1 MSHWKTTVILVSIG
15 VLIAVGCLATT
26 MIQSQ
31 DASPLLIG
39 ACVGGLVAL
48 LAVVLRPPN
57 LTQLEAENAAQQ
69 RKLEEETASADTSRG
84 ELEAFRAELEAALD
98 VRGQRLDARE
108 VELDNRLITFQEWL
122 EYPQPE
128 AEGGAE
134 NAGAKAKAV
143 SASELAEDSPTE
155 LSAKDQQVHDLLEA
169 ESSALY
175 GKLKEG
181 FYKGEDGKFDSA
193 KARDDVLELVTR
205 VAKVYRPDSNNPLLE
220 TSVEQ
225 LLRAGSRTCLH
236 LLIVL
241 ERLPLNMKDANF
253 ATVHGHLTT
262 AVKAY
267 DLYRSA
273 EPWLGYAGKALY
285 GARMVAGANPVTL
298 GLSWVLTE
306 LGKAGVKH
314 AAKKFVDH
322 QAVNAL
328 HDLVRVVGFEV
339 AAIYGGDFRYRDPN
353 WVYASELTALMS
365 RFPVS
370 RESLAH
376 SLREIGAL
384 PMRNE
389 YDRVFL
395 YRCLSSHKSPQ
406 PLIDARETISQS
418 DRQEVAKKLERFFRT
433 FVHGKTKQRAE
444 EWLDDLES
452 RLGVRLSIPELE
464 HQTEAELSGEDGDR
478 RRAAASLAGFVVG
491 VKARPLAE
499 MRSLLAE
506 GKTLGSLSEEEITR
520 TLDALAQAP
529 SQFFEPP
536 DIDADSDALDDYFE
550 DLIDLAVLTPPQD
563 VQADD
568 LILETATYFGRDV
581 KKTRNQIDRQYVELI
596 ASQLADDAPTKKVE
610 AAAAR
615 LLVAELGEEES
626 PLFVYPS
633 VSISPAAGSPLLPET
648 PGNVWLAGTDSRLML
663 LSEQLGLLCS
673 ADPSSMIAEKVDGM
687 VIDDCR
693 LTGTWKLADG
703 TACPLSATVKG
714 AVVTRYDSYFRAIVE
729 RLDKG

>member
-1 MSHWKTTVILVSIG
+1 MRHWKTTVILVSIG
-15 VLIAVGCLATT
+15 VLIAVGCLATS
-26 MIQSQ
+26 MVQSQ

-57 LTQLEAENAAQQ
+57 LTQLEAENEAQLRQ
-69 RKLEEETASADTSRG
+69 LEEETAKANASHK
-84 ELEAFRAELEAALD
+84 ELEAFRVELEKALG
-98 VRGQRLDARE
+98 VRAQRLDARE

-128 AEGGAE
+128 AESA
-134 NAGAKAKAV
+134 AV
-143 SASELAEDSPTE
+143 SVANTVSIVDLADKSPAE

-175 GKLKEG
+175 GKLKDG
-181 FYKGEDGKFDSA
+181 FYKGENGKFDPA

-205 VAKVYRPDSNNPLLE
+205 VAKIYRPGSVNPLLE

-267 DLYRSA
+267 DVYRSA
-273 EPWLGYAGKALY
+273 EPWLGYANKALY

-298 GLSWVLTE
+298 GLTWVLSE

-328 HDLVRVVGFEV
+328 HDLVRVIGFEV
-339 AAIYGGDFRYRDPN
+339 AAIYGGDFRYRDPS
-353 WVYASELTALMS
+353 WVYASELTSLMS

-406 PLIDARETISQS
+406 PLIDARATISQS
-418 DRQEVAKKLERFFRT
+418 ERQEVAKKLERFFRT

-464 HQTEAELSGEDGDR
+464 HQSEADFAGADNDR
-478 RRAAASLAGFVVG
+478 RNAAVSLAGFLVG
-491 VKARPLAE
+491 VKARPLSE
-499 MRSLLAE
+499 MRERLAE
-506 GKTLGSLSEEEITR
+506 GKTLGC
-520 TLDALAQAP
+520 LDADAVSLILDELARDP

-536 DIDADSDALDDYFE
+536 DIDAGSDVLDDYFE
-550 DLIDLAVLTPPQD
+550 DLIDLAVQTPPQD

-581 KKTRNQIDRQYVELI
+581 KKTRSQIDRCYVELI
-596 ASQLADDAPTKKVE
+596 VSQLSSDAPSKKVD
-610 AAAAR
+610 AVAAR
-615 LLVAELGEEES
+615 ILVAELGEEES
-626 PLFVYPS
+626 ALFIYPG
-633 VSISPAAGSPLLPET
+633 VSISPAAGASLLPET
-648 PGNVWLAGTDSRLML
+648 PGDVWLVGTDSRLMI
-663 LSEQLGLLCS
+663 LSDQRGLLCFAEPS
-673 ADPSSMIAEKVDGM
+673 ALTARKIDGM

-693 LTGTWKLADG
+693 LSGTWALPNG
-703 TACPLSATVKG
+703 TTCPLSATVKG

-729 RLDKG
+729 YLG